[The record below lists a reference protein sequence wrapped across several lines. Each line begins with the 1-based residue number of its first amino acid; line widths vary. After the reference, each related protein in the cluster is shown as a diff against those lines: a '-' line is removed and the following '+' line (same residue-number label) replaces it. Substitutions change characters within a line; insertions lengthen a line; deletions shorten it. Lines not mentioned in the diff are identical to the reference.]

1 MEVINYINGDAT
13 APIGEGNKIIA
24 HVCNDIGAWGRG
36 FVLALS
42 KRWLAPEREFKQWY
56 KSGGKFA
63 LGEVIFVKVEENTW
77 VANMVGQH
85 DIKRKTDKAGTPPPV
100 RYEAIGKALSK
111 VAVFATEKKAA
122 VHMPRIG
129 CGVAGGTWD
138 KVEPIIIQELITK
151 GIPVTVYDL

>member
-1 MEVINYINGDAT
+1 MELNYIKGDAT

-24 HVCNDIGAWGRG
+24 HVCNDIGGWGRG

-42 KRWLAPEREFKQWY
+42 KRWSAPELEFKKWY
-56 KSGGKFA
+56 RSGEKYS
-63 LGEVIFVKVEENTW
+63 LGEVIFVQVEENTW

-85 DIKRKTDKAGTPPPV
+85 DIKPDKEGNPPV

-111 VAVFATEKKAA
+111 VAVFAKEINAS

-129 CGVAGGTWD
+129 CGLAGGTWD
-138 KVEPIIIQELITK
+138 KVEPIIIQELTAN
-151 GIPVTVYDL
+151 GIRVTVYDL